1 MNVPRLGQPEQDG
14 PQEQAAEEGQR
25 LAVEA
30 ADQERGRPL
39 DVVLWAKDGCNTF
52 RVSSRSQRLQQRPV
66 GQRQR
71 VRPEH
76 VARDGEA
83 AKNAEPVENSRCGHE
98 ARTGPTTRACRPMR
112 HRTRPHARPM
122 PALFRPR
129 PAAAT
134 VARARSVR
142 FGDAEEVDAEPCP
155 AQPLHRVQQRDRP
168 HKRRCRHLPKEDREK
183 KARGSVRASSCRQL
197 QLSGNAG
204 GARYIGG
211 GSGGSM
217 VAVAATR
224 HGTSH
229 ASLDSG
235 LPSPESPGPGP
246 VPLL

>member
-1 MNVPRLGQPEQDG
+1 MVRKNRRPKRDSGWLLKPRTRSVAARSTSSCGPKTAATPSAFPAARNASSSALWGKGSKSRLSTSPGTARQPRTLN
-14 PQEQAAEEGQR
+14 PWRTAVAAQR
-25 LAVEA
+25 
-30 ADQERGRPL
+30 
-39 DVVLWAKDGCNTF
+39 
-52 RVSSRSQRLQQRPV
+52 
-66 GQRQR
+66 RQR
-71 VRPEH
+71 RGGTWDP
-76 VARDGEA
+76 
-83 AKNAEPVENSRCGHE
+83 GH
-98 ARTGPTTRACRPMR
+98 A

-129 PAAAT
+129 PATAT
-134 VARARSVR
+134 VARARGVR

-155 AQPLHRVQQRDRP
+155 AQPLHRVQHRDRP
-168 HKRRCRHLPKEDREK
+168 HKRRCRHLPEEDRER
-183 KARGSVRASSCRQL
+183 KARDSVRAPSCRQL

-229 ASLDSG
+229 DSLDSG